1 MGYGMAVN
9 LRTKMDPEMTLLI
22 CDVNT
27 AALDKFQKQMEGKGP
42 IAVVQNGA
50 EAARKAVRLSPRM
63 LSSTHGGVADFV
75 PQDIIITML
84 PGPNEVK
91 DVYLNS
97 STSVMAGT
105 KGTTNKLLM
114 ECGTID
120 SDVVIEVGNAFQKSG
135 TGLFADAPV
144 SGGPGGA
151 KSGTLAF
158 MVGSDPEIFPRVK
171 AVLLHMGK
179 ADGIFLCGPVGSGEA
194 FKVLN
199 NYLSAIISVATSE
212 TLNIAIKSGYDP
224 AKLTDVIQASGGQ
237 CWILD
242 HCNPVPGIKP
252 NVSSSRG
259 YEDGFRV
266 ELCTKVFKMGVK
278 MAKEA
283 GAKTILSEA
292 TERGFESVC
301 EDERYKGKDAR
312 VIYKWLADEPV
323 E

>member
-91 DVYLNS
+91 
-97 STSVMAGT
+97 
-105 KGTTNKLLM
+105 LLM

-151 KSGTLAF
+151 KAGTLAF
-158 MVGSDPEIFPRVK
+158 MVGSDPEIYPRVK

-179 ADGIFLCGPVGSGEA
+179 PDGIFLCGPVGSGEA